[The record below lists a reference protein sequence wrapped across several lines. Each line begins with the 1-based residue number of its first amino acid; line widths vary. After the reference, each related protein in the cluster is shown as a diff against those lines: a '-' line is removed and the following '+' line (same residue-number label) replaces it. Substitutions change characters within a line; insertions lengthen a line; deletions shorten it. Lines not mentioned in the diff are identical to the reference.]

1 MTGEAFGIATREPIS
16 ACLDCN
22 ASSELVEIDSNVF
35 VLQIAHDISCPELAR
50 HVHRRAEA

>member
-1 MTGEAFGIATREPIS
+1 MNGEAFGLKPGPVAGACPDCSAT
-16 ACLDCN
+16 
-22 ASSELVEIDSNVF
+22 SELVEIDSNVF